1 MAGRCSACGGDGQGQ
16 ICTRC
21 DEYGRLEKC
30 GSGYPSAGLP
40 CIRVKGHQSP
50 VSDCFAVKDG
60 HGVYMQ
66 QDGKDWVGP
75 DRTRW
80 PDDELY
86 TRDEPKSPLYLLTQE
101 EFETDIIPDRRAAIA
116 ATKAKNAKEPQ

>member
-1 MAGRCSACGGDGQGQ
+1 M
-16 ICTRC
+16 T
-21 DEYGRLEKC
+21 EKC

-40 CIRVKGHQSP
+40 CIRPKGHQSP
-50 VSDCFAVKDG
+50 VSDCFAVSDG

-66 QDGKDWVGP
+66 QDGRDWVGP

-80 PDDELY
+80 PDDVLI
-86 TRDEPKSPLYLLTQE
+86 DPEPEPEAEPL
-101 EFETDIIPDRRAAIA
+101 PPANRRAAIA

>member
-1 MAGRCSACGGDGQGQ
+1 M
-16 ICTRC
+16 T
-21 DEYGRLEKC
+21 EKC
-30 GSGYPSAGLP
+30 GCGYPSLGLP
-40 CIRVKGHQSP
+40 CIRPKGHQSP

-80 PDDELY
+80 PDDVLI
-86 TRDEPKSPLYLLTQE
+86 DPEPEPESEPM
-101 EFETDIIPDRRAAIA
+101 PPANRRAAIA
-116 ATKAKNAKEPQ
+116 ATKAKHDKA